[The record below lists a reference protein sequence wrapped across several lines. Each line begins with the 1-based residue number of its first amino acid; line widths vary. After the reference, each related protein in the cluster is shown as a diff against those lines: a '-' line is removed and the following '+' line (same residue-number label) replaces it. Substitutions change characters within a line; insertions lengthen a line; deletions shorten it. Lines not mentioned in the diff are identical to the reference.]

1 MATLFDLQAVIR
13 LDSDQFENGV
23 KKAEK
28 SGSSLATSL
37 KSGLATAAKV
47 GAAAVGAASAA
58 VGALGGY
65 AVKAGGD
72 FDTAM
77 SEVSAISGAT
87 GSELDALR
95 EKAKEMGAA
104 TKFSASESAEAFKY
118 MSMAGWKTGDMLDGI
133 EGIMNLA
140 AASGENLGE
149 VSDIVTDA
157 LTAFG
162 LQASDSAHFADV
174 LAAAS
179 NNANTNV
186 SMLGGSFK
194 YVAPVAGALGYSI
207 EDVSVALGLMANSG
221 IKAEQA
227 GTSMRAMLSRL
238 AKPTKDV
245 QDAFA
250 SLGMD
255 VADAIQNA
263 DGSMK
268 PLSETLDILRNKMS
282 GLTEAQK
289 AQVAAGIAGQE
300 GMSGM
305 LAIINAADSD
315 YQKLSKA
322 IGNADGTAQKMA
334 DTMNDNLQGAITIL
348 KSAVEGFGITLYETF
363 SGKAQKAVQT
373 LTGYVSQLTDAFNAG
388 GLDGLL
394 SEFDNVLTSALGLVV
409 EKLPKV
415 IKIGS
420 SIVGSLGKS
429 IIRNLPTI
437 VNTGME
443 VIFQLV
449 DGITNGLPEVV
460 SSMVEVV
467 EKLVQTLLS
476 AETISKIIDSG
487 VNLITTL
494 AESLVSAIPKLVQQ
508 VPKIIANIVAA
519 LVVQLPNIISA
530 GIDIIFALIDGIIQ
544 TIPELVAAVPN
555 LIIGIVNGIINNL
568 DKIILAAP
576 QIILSLIKGLI
587 GAIPELVMA
596 LPRVIM
602 SIVDTFKS
610 YDWGNIGKN
619 IVNGIKDGIAKMWGN
634 LTKWFTEKWDSLV
647 GGVKKLLGIHSPSK
661 VFAGIGENMALGLG
675 EGWNGEFDAVK
686 KSVAGDMDFVGSYTP
701 SISTAK
707 ANRASSTAEQNNTD
721 ALLTAI
727 LNKLDGMG
735 VYLDGTTLTGYVDS
749 SLGRKTEQNKRLALA

>member
-13 LDSDQFENGV
+13 LDSDNFENGV

-65 AVKAGGD
+65 AIKAGSE

-227 GTSMRAMLSRL
+227 GTSMRAMLSRM
-238 AKPTKDV
+238 AKPTKEV

-255 VADAIQNA
+255 AADAIQNA
-263 DGSMK
+263 DGSMR
-268 PLSETLDILRNKMS
+268 PLSETLDVLRNKMS

-300 GMSGM
+300 AMSGM
-305 LAIINAADSD
+305 LAIINASDSD

-348 KSAVEGFGITLYETF
+348 KSAVEGFRITLYETF

-388 GLDGLL
+388 GLNGLL
-394 SEFDNVLTSALGLVV
+394 SEFDNVFTSALGLVV
-409 EKLPKV
+409 EKLPEV

-420 SIVGSLGKS
+420 SIVSSLGKA

-437 VNTGME
+437 VNTGVE
-443 VIFQLV
+443 AILQLV
-449 DGITNGLPEVV
+449 DGITNGLP
-460 SSMVEVV
+460 
-467 EKLVQTLLS
+467 T
-476 AETISKIIDSG
+476 
-487 VNLITTL
+487 
-494 AESLVSAIPKLVQQ
+494 
-508 VPKIIANIVAA
+508 
-519 LVVQLPNIISA
+519 
-530 GIDIIFALIDGIIQ
+530 LIDGIVQMTISIAETLSAPSFLTQLSETALTLVKTLASGLISAIPQLISAIPRILGNLIAAITVQLPSIIQ
-544 TIPELVAAVPN
+544 TGIDLIFALVDGVIKSIPELVAAVPS
-555 LIIGIVNGIINNL
+555 LIIAFVNGIANNL

-576 QIILSLIKGLI
+576 KIILSLIKGII
-587 GAIPELVMA
+587 GAIPELIAAV
-596 LPRVIM
+596 PRVIAA
-602 SIVDTFKS
+602 IANTIRS
-610 YDWGNIGKN
+610 YDWSSIGKN
-619 IVNGIKDGIAKMWGN
+619 IVTGLKNGIAGMWSD
-634 LTKWFTEKWDSLV
+634 LKKWFSDKIKGLV
-647 GGVKKLLGIHSPSK
+647 GVVKDILGIHSPSR

-675 EGWNGEFDAVK
+675 EGWNDEFDAVK
-686 KSVAGDMDFVGSYTP
+686 KSVSGDMDFVGSYTP
-701 SISTAK
+701 SIAKAK
-707 ANRASSTAEQNNTD
+707 ANTVSSAAAQNNTD

-735 VYLDGTTLTGYVDS
+735 VYLDGTTLTGYIDS

>member
-1 MATLFDLQAVIR
+1 MNLFELAAVIK
-13 LDSDQFENGV
+13 LDVSKFKQGV
-23 KKAEK
+23 KDATK
-28 SGSSLATSL
+28 SGEGLESTIGQKLA
-37 KSGLATAAKV
+37 KAAKV
-47 GAAAVGAASAA
+47 GAAAVGAASTA
-58 VGALGGY
+58 VSALGGY
-65 AVKAGGD
+65 MVKVGGD

-77 SEVSAISGAT
+77 SEVSAISGAN

-179 NNANTNV
+179 NNSNTNV

-227 GTSMRAMLSRL
+227 GTSMRAMLTRL

-245 QDAFA
+245 QDAFT
-250 SLGMD
+250 SLGID
-255 VADAIQNA
+255 AADAIQNA
-263 DGSMK
+263 DGTMK

-305 LAIINAADSD
+305 LAIINASDSD

-363 SGKAQKAVQT
+363 SGKAQKAIQT

-409 EKLPKV
+409 EKLPEV
-415 IKIGS
+415 IRIGS

-437 VNTGME
+437 VNTGVE
-443 VIFQLV
+443 VILQLV

-508 VPKIIANIVAA
+508 VPKIIANIIAA

-530 GIDIIFALIDGIIQ
+530 GIDITFALIDGIIQ
-544 TIPELVAAVPN
+544 TIPELVAAVPD

-568 DKIILAAP
+568 DKIISAAP
-576 QIILSLIKGLI
+576 KILLALAKGMI
-587 GAIPELVMA
+587 GAIPELIMQ
-596 LPRVIM
+596 LPRI
-602 SIVDTFKS
+602 ILAIADTIKS
-610 YDWGNIGKN
+610 YKWKDVGHN
-619 IVNGIKDGIAKMWGN
+619 IVNGLKNGIADMWNG
-634 LTKWFTEKWDSLV
+634 LKEWFLEKWHGIIDPIADLFDFDPDNSKSTKS
-647 GGVKKLLGIHSPSK
+647 GKKAINGSHASGLSYVPYDGYIAELHR
-661 VFAGIGENMALGLG
+661 GETVL
-675 EGWNGEFDAVK
+675 
-686 KSVAGDMDFVGSYTP
+686 
-701 SISTAK
+701 TAK
-707 ANRASSTAEQNNTD
+707 EAARYRNGGSGNTD

-735 VYLDGTTLTGYVDS
+735 VYIDGTTLTGYVDNQ
-749 SLGRKTEQNKRLALA
+749 LGSMATSNSRLALA